1 MTTYTVV
8 RSVDDR
14 SVEHIE
20 VEADTVAFKEG
31 GVVAFWNTPDTITI
45 DNGSNNELVTAF
57 KDWDEVRTDD

>member
-8 RSVDDR
+8 REVDDR

-31 GVVAFWNTPDTITI
+31 GVVSFWNTPDTITI
-45 DNGSNNELVTAF
+45 DNEKGHELVTAF
-57 KDWDEVRTDD
+57 KNWSEVRRE